1 MAEFELIQ
9 RYFSRAGSRRKDV
22 TLGVGDDG
30 AVLQVR
36 EAHALAV
43 GFATLAAGSHFL
55 PDADPETLGHQAV
68 ALSTNRLAALGA
80 EPAWL
85 TLALTLPEADES
97 WMEAFSRGL
106 DRLCTRLGMA
116 LVGGDTTR
124 GPLAIT
130 VQAHGLVPEHE
141 SPRRGGTKSGDLVY
155 VTGCLGLAGLAMLA
169 QQGEIRLP
177 APDRAIAARSL
188 AWPEPRVDQG
198 IALRGLASAATD
210 LSDGLASGLSRVLQ
224 ASGVGATLQAEALPV
239 SPLLARHLAKLG
251 GWMLPLSAGGDCE
264 LCLTV
269 PPEHQVALETRFG
282 RLEVGCTWIGT
293 VDRTPG
299 LRCLQSDGTDIAA
312 GFG

>member
-1 MAEFELIQ
+1 MAEFELIH
-9 RYFSRAGSRRKDV
+9 RYFSQAGTHRKDV

-36 EAHALAV
+36 KGHTLAV

-68 ALSTNRLAALGA
+68 AVSTNRLAALGA

-85 TLALTLPEADES
+85 TLALTLPEADGRWLEG
-97 WMEAFSRGL
+97 FSRGL
-106 DRLCTRLGMA
+106 DRLCGRLGMA

-130 VQAHGLVPEHE
+130 VQSHGLVPEHE
-141 SPRRGGTKSGDLVY
+141 SPRRGGTRPGDLVY

-169 QQGEIRLP
+169 QQDEIRLS
-177 APDRAIAARSL
+177 APDRAAADSSL

-198 IALRGLASAATD
+198 IALRGLASAAID
-210 LSDGLASGLSRVLQ
+210 LSDGLASGLSRILR
-224 ASGVGATLQAEALPV
+224 ASDVGATLQAESLPV
-239 SPLLARHLAKLG
+239 SPLLARHLTEVG

-264 LCLTV
+264 LCFTI

-282 RLEVGCTWIGT
+282 LLEVGCTWIGT
-293 VDRTPG
+293 VDSTSG

-312 GFG
+312 GFR